1 MKASNVFTCLAAVL
15 AMAPVSHGFAA
26 DAECQPLFDA
36 MNRLFKTPSHQ
47 YLKQTNSITGDKA
60 VASEIVNDGNAMYIM
75 VDGQWHHSNA
85 TGAQLQEQEE
95 LSRKKAKVTTCRLVH
110 EETVDGVPVNLF
122 SAHTETEFGAS
133 DQQLWI
139 AKATGLPV
147 REIIEMSMGDHAG
160 TSRAEI
166 KVVYSGVT
174 APLIAP

>member
-1 MKASNVFTCLAAVL
+1 MKSTHSLACLASIL
-15 AMAPVSHGFAA
+15 MVSPISRGFAA

-60 VASEIVNDGNAMYIM
+60 VASEIINDGNALYVM
-75 VDGQWHHSNA
+75 VDGKWHNSNA
-85 TGAQLQEQEE
+85 TGAQLLEQEE
-95 LSRKKAKVTTCRLVH
+95 ISRKKAKVTTCRLVH
-110 EETVDGVPVNLF
+110 EEAVDGVPARLF

-147 REIIEMSMGDHAG
+147 RETIEMSMGDHAG

-166 KVVYSGVT
+166 KVVYSDVT
-174 APLIAP
+174 TPVIAQ